1 MTKGIGKIM
10 NNVSNDNTPGTQ
22 ISPTYLSMYHD
33 ELNKIFK
40 DEIAKKNSW
49 GKNEVN
55 TLFLEC
61 TNKALLNT
69 LAKIL

>member
-1 MTKGIGKIM
+1 M
-10 NNVSNDNTPGTQ
+10 NNVSNENTSGTQ

>member
-1 MTKGIGKIM
+1 
-10 NNVSNDNTPGTQ
+10 
-22 ISPTYLSMYHD
+22 MYHD

>member
-1 MTKGIGKIM
+1 M
-10 NNVSNDNTPGTQ
+10 NNISNENSSGTQ
-22 ISPTYLSMYHD
+22 VTPTYLSMYHD

-40 DEIAKKNSW
+40 AEIAKKNSW

-55 TLFLEC
+55 AVFLEC